1 MLIYL
6 LLMLAVWWG
15 LTIYLI
21 VNSRKIGF
29 LRNVKPLTDE
39 PSLAIIIAVRNE
51 EADLEQ
57 ALHSVCNIN
66 YSNYKVIVV
75 NDRSTDDTPQI
86 LEKLSKQYP
95 QLLIETITQLPPHW
109 LGKNHALYRGY
120 QQSSAE
126 WLLFT
131 DADIVFEKDTL
142 KKAIG
147 YVTAHHLDHLALLPN
162 VTSRSVMLNAILQTF
177 SIMFILKFRPWD
189 ARNPKSKA
197 AIGVGAFNMVRRQA
211 YEQAG
216 THQAIKLRPDDDL
229 RLGMMI
235 KHAGFRTDVLYGE
248 SEISL
253 EWYTSVKQFISG
265 LMKNTFSAS
274 NYNLPLALFNGLAAF
289 VGFCLPIPL
298 GLLSGTLY
306 GVLISLG
313 ILAAHWCLYYFKP
326 GHRRWW
332 YFLTLTYAGFIM
344 VYIVIKS
351 ALLNTKDKGIYWR
364 DNFYPL
370 DELKKG

>member
-6 LLMLAVWWG
+6 LIMLAVWWG
-15 LTIYLI
+15 LAIYLI
-21 VNSRKIGF
+21 INTHKIGF
-29 LRNVKPLTDE
+29 LRDVRPQADE
-39 PSLAIIIAVRNE
+39 PSLNIIVAVRNE

-66 YSNYKVIVV
+66 YGNYRVIVV
-75 NDRSTDDTPQI
+75 NDRSTDRTPQI
-86 LEKLSKQYP
+86 LERLAAQYP
-95 QLLIETITQLPPHW
+95 QIIVENITSLPPHW

-120 QQSSAE
+120 LQSNAQ

-142 KKAIG
+142 KKAMAYAG
-147 YVTAHHLDHLALLPN
+147 GKQLDHLALLPN
-162 VTSRSVMLNAILQTF
+162 VTSRSAMLNAIMQTF
-177 SIMFILKFRPWD
+177 SIMFILKFKPWE
-189 ARNPKSKA
+189 ASNPKSKA
-197 AIGVGAFNMVRRQA
+197 AVGVGAFNMVRRQA
-211 YEQAG
+211 YEEAG

-235 KHAGFRTDVLYGE
+235 KHAGFRTAVLYGE

-253 EWYTSVKQFISG
+253 EWYTSVNQFIGG

-274 NYNLPLALFNGLAAF
+274 NYSLPLALFNGAAAF

-298 GLLSGTLY
+298 GLLSGNIY
-306 GVLISLG
+306 GALVSLG
-313 ILAAHWCLYYFKP
+313 ILAAQWCLCRFKP
-326 GHRRWW
+326 GERRWW
-332 YFLTLTYAGFIM
+332 YFLTLTYAGGIM

-351 ALLNTKDKGIYWR
+351 ALLNVKDKGIYWR
-364 DNFYPL
+364 DSFYPL
-370 DELKKG
+370 DELRKG